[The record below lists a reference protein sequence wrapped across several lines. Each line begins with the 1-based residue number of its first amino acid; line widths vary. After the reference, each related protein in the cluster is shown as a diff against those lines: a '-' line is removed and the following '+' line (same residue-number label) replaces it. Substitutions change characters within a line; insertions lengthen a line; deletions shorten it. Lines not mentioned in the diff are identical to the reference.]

1 MMKNVNKK
9 IIRVLFF
16 ILCSFLQLGVVLFMV
31 LSSVSVLKNGT
42 EYKFKLIVKDPA
54 DIFRGKYL
62 YLNYDDRAITYYPST
77 PYEAGTPVYVQ
88 YDVAEDGFASLS
100 LVETECPEHTKD
112 FLKTIIDSRP
122 YLSEDGDNHSNIVFP
137 ITSWYM
143 NEDEVQKAEQLYQE
157 SKEVYASIFIR
168 DGKARIKGVYF
179 DGISIDKAVEEQN
192 AYK

>member
-9 IIRVLFF
+9 IMKVLFF

-31 LSSVSVLKNGT
+31 LSSVSVLQNGT
-42 EYKFKLIVKDPA
+42 EYKFKLVVKDPS
-54 DIFRGKYL
+54 DVFRGKYL
-62 YLNYDDRAITYYPST
+62 YLNYDERAITYYHSA
-77 PYEAGTPVYVQ
+77 PYEAGTSVYVQ

-122 YLSEDGDNHSNIVFP
+122 YLPEERESYSNIVFP

-143 NEDEVQKAEQLYQE
+143 NEDEVQIAEQLYQK

-179 DGISIDKAVEEQN
+179 DGISIDEAVEEQSI
-192 AYK
+192 YK